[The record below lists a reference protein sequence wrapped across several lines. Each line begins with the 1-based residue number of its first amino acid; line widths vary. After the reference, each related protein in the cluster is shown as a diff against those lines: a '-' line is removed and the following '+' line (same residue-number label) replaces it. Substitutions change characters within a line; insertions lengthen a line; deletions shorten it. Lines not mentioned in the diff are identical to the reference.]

1 MGLSVLGSLNS
12 LIRVT
17 ECNLKKDKIEM
28 YLKKTLTLACARFCA
43 QHDFSEVV
51 IFIAPCR

>member
-1 MGLSVLGSLNS
+1 
-12 LIRVT
+12 
-17 ECNLKKDKIEM
+17 M

-51 IFIAPCR
+51 IFIAPFLQMKKAEA